1 LSGNKT
7 FGYAIKT
14 DGDIVSVFKKEDAPP
29 GTLKKVIPH
38 ALSNGGTHLDCFNG
52 SPPLPYMYAP
62 YNLVP
67 VAKVKFDEQYKP
79 DGWKV
84 EEHGTP
90 DVIFMVY
97 KKDHYFPEAT
107 PLDDRKTLTIRS
119 QVETDLQQIPEGSD
133 YDKGKE
139 IQQTKIDEFK

>member
-1 LSGNKT
+1 
-7 FGYAIKT
+7 
-14 DGDIVSVFKKEDAPP
+14 
-29 GTLKKVIPH
+29 
-38 ALSNGGTHLDCFNG
+38 
-52 SPPLPYMYAP
+52 
-62 YNLVP
+62 
-67 VAKVKFDEQYKP
+67 
-79 DGWKV
+79 
-84 EEHGTP
+84 
-90 DVIFMVY
+90 MVY